1 MMADLPPAPAKGSN
15 MASTWPIIIFMD
27 IDGVLNNHHFLVE
40 SQSCK
45 IDPACVQRMN
55 RIIRETDAR
64 IVLCSAWRYMIHG
77 HAMTLDGFHYL
88 LRTHGFIG
96 SINGSSQVIVDITC
110 RDEDIPGRP
119 DQIRA
124 WLNNCIPPGPSYVI
138 IDDLDEV
145 WGDLHIVQPL
155 FDEGLTDEQADLAI
169 MMIRQQELAKMELCE
184 ETI

>member
-1 MMADLPPAPAKGSN
+1 
-15 MASTWPIIIFMD
+15 MASSSWPVIIFMD
-27 IDGVLNNHHFLVE
+27 IDGVLNNHTFLSE
-40 SQSCK
+40 SQSGA

-64 IVLCSAWRYMIHG
+64 IVLSSAWRYMVHN

-96 SINGSSQVIVDITC
+96 SLNGCDRLIVDLTC

-119 DQIRA
+119 DQIKA
-124 WLNNCIPPGPSYVI
+124 WLANCIPPGPAYVI

-145 WGDLHIVQPL
+145 WRGLHIVQPD
-155 FDEGLTDEQADLAI
+155 FAEGLTEEQADEAI
-169 MMIRQQELAKMELCE
+169 RIIQSQIDARDGAELEMIA
-184 ETI
+184 